1 MKTILVDA
9 WNTFITENGIFEEMK
24 ELLDSYE
31 NQKIILTK
39 ANNEEKI
46 KLGIIDMPYKIFSLS
61 HNPNKT
67 EPLYY
72 KRFMSEFNLTTKD
85 IIYFEHNEDAVKSAK
100 SVWINTFH
108 YNKEKKNLEELKNF
122 IDKNI

>member
-24 ELLDSYE
+24 ELLDNYE
-31 NQKIILTK
+31 NQKIILTN

-46 KLGIIDMPYKIFSLS
+46 KLGIIDMPYKVFSLS

-72 KRFMSEFNLTTKD
+72 KTFMSEFNLTTKD
-85 IIYFEHNEDAVKSAK
+85 IIYFEHNEEAVKSAK
-100 SVWINTFH
+100 SIWINTFH
-108 YNKEKKNLEELKNF
+108 YNKEKKNLEELKDF